1 MSDFTFVRTCLS
13 NVFVNPRMTLTICK
27 VLERVWEKSCISQE
41 GSSCQ
46 ADRFFSFFS
55 LTDKKIN
62 WFVRNSFLDWMGFH
76 FVFCKISLPLSV
88 DRTTNCPLKRNL
100 LICFRPQDSLSRN
113 LQRYIHNV
121 DPPKIIAWDVTSF
134 AFWGYLRF
142 WKCSQW
148 LLGTHFLSDL
158 ILDQQIKSCDII
170 LYQKVIALQL
180 SIFFAAREWFRLFL
194 LTSLSK
200 PLLWLCLISF
210 QQNVVYRIAS
220 VDV

>member
-1 MSDFTFVRTCLS
+1 MTFVGTCLF

-76 FVFCKISLPLSV
+76 FVFCKISLPLPV
-88 DRTTNCPLKRNL
+88 GRTTNCPLKRNL

-113 LQRYIHNV
+113 LQRYIY
-121 DPPKIIAWDVTSF
+121 TM
-134 AFWGYLRF
+134 
-142 WKCSQW
+142 
-148 LLGTHFLSDL
+148 L
-158 ILDQQIKSCDII
+158 ILPR
-170 LYQKVIALQL
+170 L
-180 SIFFAAREWFRLFL
+180 SLETWRHSLFGATYVFGNVPWYPFLIWFDSRP
-194 LTSLSK
+194 TNK
-200 PLLWLCLISF
+200 IMW
-210 QQNVVYRIAS
+210 
-220 VDV
+220 

>member
-1 MSDFTFVRTCLS
+1 MSDLTFVRACLS

-88 DRTTNCPLKRNL
+88 G
-100 LICFRPQDSLSRN
+100 
-113 LQRYIHNV
+113 LQIVRSKGTCSFVFGHKIHWV
-121 DPPKIIAWDVTSF
+121 
-134 AFWGYLRF
+134 
-142 WKCSQW
+142 
-148 LLGTHFLSDL
+148 GTCKGIYTML
-158 ILDQQIKSCDII
+158 ILPR
-170 LYQKVIALQL
+170 L
-180 SIFFAAREWFRLFL
+180 SLETWRHSLFGATYVFGNVANGSLVPISYLIWF
-194 LTSLSK
+194 
-200 PLLWLCLISF
+200 
-210 QQNVVYRIAS
+210 
-220 VDV
+220 